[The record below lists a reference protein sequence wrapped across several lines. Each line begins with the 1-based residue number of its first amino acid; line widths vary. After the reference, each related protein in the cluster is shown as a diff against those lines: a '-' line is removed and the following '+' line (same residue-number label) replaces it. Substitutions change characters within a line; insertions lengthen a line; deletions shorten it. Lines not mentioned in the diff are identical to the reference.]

1 VPLAA
6 ELNSTDITAD
16 CQRIAWRPRLNLLD
30 SASIRI
36 PSQLL
41 SVETGVDELHVYDAD
56 TNDLLF
62 SGPVWQPQ
70 AEGGPDSAYLE
81 VTAYDHRVY
90 LGKRLCKT
98 AGGNLIT
105 PGDVILDEVTA
116 PEILAAFI
124 NNTDSF
130 DGALPL
136 SLGTVDTG
144 GADVTGVPT
153 NFPMY
158 VEQMRNLLTS
168 TGQLDQVLTPGVG
181 SSTLDLLNDYDND
194 LSGSVVYEYATGAHN
209 CQVATLTIDMEELI
223 NALWYLLGPR
233 LTEERWRG
241 SITPTAPHPGGSWA
255 AGLVT
260 RFMDSRST
268 YGYAQEIRV
277 FDDKGDENSIRLLF
291 EEEWANEAWL
301 RAVPRTFASIRPER
315 GLKPA
320 FAVGDQIGVAAGAIL
335 NGGFSGAET
344 VYGFDWA
351 CDTDG
356 VDEIEEILTS
366 ADAAGATGA

>member
-1 VPLAA
+1 MPLAA
-6 ELNSTDITAD
+6 ELNSTEITAD
-16 CQRIAWRPRLNLLD
+16 CQRTVWRPRLNLLD
-30 SASIRI
+30 SASIRV

-41 SVETGVDELHVYDAD
+41 SVETGIDELHVYDAD
-56 TNDLLF
+56 TDALLF

-70 AEGGPDSAYLE
+70 GEGGPDSAYLE
-81 VTAYDHRVY
+81 VTAFDHRVY
-90 LGKRLCKT
+90 LGKRLCKDT
-98 AGGNLIT
+98 SASDPDNGNLIT

-116 PEILAAFI
+116 PEILAAYI
-124 NNTDSF
+124 NNTISI

-136 SLGTVDTG
+136 TLGTVDTG

-158 VEQMRNLLTS
+158 IEQMRNLLTG

-194 LSGSVVYEYATGAHN
+194 LSGSVVYEYGTGAHN
-209 CQVATLTIDMEELI
+209 CQVATLTIDMEVLI

-241 SITPTAPHPGGSWA
+241 SITPTGA
-255 AGLVT
+255 AGALLT
-260 RFMDSRST
+260 RITDSRSD
-268 YGYAQEIRV
+268 YGYFQEIRV

-291 EEEWANEAWL
+291 EEEWANEAWV

-315 GLKPA
+315 GLKPE

-351 CDTDG
+351 CDADG

-366 ADAAGATGA
+366 ADAQGA